1 MNPVLILVMIPLFDQ
16 VIYPCLERV
25 GLSLKPLRRML
36 LGMLLG
42 ALAFLASGLLQLI
55 IESRAST
62 GVESS
67 SVSANQVSMLWQIPQ
82 YILVT
87 AGEIMFSVTGIE
99 FAYSQAPNSMKS
111 MVQSFW
117 LLTVSAGV

>member
-42 ALAFLASGLLQLI
+42 ALAFLTSGLLQLV

-62 GVESS
+62 GVGSS
-67 SVSANQVSMLWQIPQ
+67 SVSATQVSMLWQIPQ

-117 LLTVSAGV
+117 LLTVSAGE